1 MHPHPTP
8 APAPRQRSLGL
19 TLCQLAV
26 PALAIPSVIGVAK
39 FFTVAD
45 GAVGWTAQGIIAAT
59 GFELMNVG
67 LSVLDIRHPALH
79 PVVQRVRFWSVTT
92 AIAMNTIAHY
102 AVAVRF
108 NVSYHEAGT
117 MPQHLRGS
125 TAMTRPTVELQP
137 VVGATFNDLNESL
150 VRDHITTA
158 VRRRAYRDSTDPQ
171 AYLLRHRCL
180 VEEEGR
186 ITPTVLGILAFA
198 RDPNIWLPHAGI
210 DVVQFASPLPN
221 STKMLL
227 SRQVRG
233 DVVSLI
239 DQTAELLWAR
249 TEHRIALHG
258 TRRVEQDAYP
268 LVVLREL
275 TANAVLHRDWGMT
288 GARIRIQILPDR
300 IEWISPGGFPG
311 RRKTISFETLLNEHE
326 LRNHHLAQL
335 LYLSERLEA
344 FGLGYD
350 SVAEAMRDAPRTPVV
365 TSNADRFT
373 ICVWGKLFNKEGA
386 ENSTP
391 PALNERQQ
399 QIIALLAN
407 PAMQSAQALA
417 EALGETTRTIQRDL
431 RVLLD
436 TGFIIADGNT
446 RNRRYRAVEDTDY
459 AE

>member
-1 MHPHPTP
+1 
-8 APAPRQRSLGL
+8 
-19 TLCQLAV
+19 
-26 PALAIPSVIGVAK
+26 
-39 FFTVAD
+39 
-45 GAVGWTAQGIIAAT
+45 
-59 GFELMNVG
+59 
-67 LSVLDIRHPALH
+67 
-79 PVVQRVRFWSVTT
+79 
-92 AIAMNTIAHY
+92 
-102 AVAVRF
+102 
-108 NVSYHEAGT
+108 
-117 MPQHLRGS
+117 
-125 TAMTRPTVELQP
+125 MTRPTVELQS
-137 VVGATFNDLNESL
+137 VAGASFNDLSESL

-158 VRRRAYRDSTDPQ
+158 VRRRAYQDSTEPR

-180 VEEEGR
+180 VEEDGHLS
-186 ITPTVLGILAFA
+186 PTVLGILAFA
-198 RDPNIWLPHAGI
+198 RDPNVWLPHAGI

-249 TEHRIALHG
+249 TEHRIALRG

-288 GARIRIQILPDR
+288 GARIRIQIFPDR

-311 RRKTISFETLLNEHE
+311 RRKKVSFETLLNEHE
-326 LRNHHLAQL
+326 LRNHYLAQL

-365 TSNADRFT
+365 TSTAEWFT
-373 ICVWGKLFNKEGA
+373 ICVWGKPVDESA
-386 ENSTP
+386 QA
-391 PALNERQQ
+391 PAPTELSDRQQ
-399 QIIALLAN
+399 QIIALLADT
-407 PAMQSAQALA
+407 ATQSAQALA
-417 EALGETTRTIQRDL
+417 EALNETPRTIQRDL

-436 TGFIIADGNT
+436 AGIVVADGNT
-446 RNRRYRAVEDTDY
+446 RNRRYRAIEGSDY
-459 AE
+459 PG